1 MSLSCSRHKY
11 VRFVFHQDVD
21 TWLDCHERAFSFFG
35 GVPKRIIL
43 DNLKSGV
50 IKPDIYDPAINRA
63 YADMEHHYGFV
74 ADPAR
79 EEPLKHKGKV
89 ERTVPI
95 VRKHLL
101 AGRTF
106 LDITDASKPCP
117 YLVQRRYRYGDSWD
131 NKEKTL

>member
-1 MSLSCSRHKY
+1 MSALSSTRTSIHGLTAMRGLLNHTGQFKI
-11 VRFVFHQDVD
+11 R
-21 TWLDCHERAFSFFG
+21 G
-35 GVPKRIIL
+35 
-43 DNLKSGV
+43 
-50 IKPDIYDPAINRA
+50 

-101 AGRTF
+101 AGRAF